1 MQVLVEVERSG
12 FVESRHLG
20 MAVVVDAGGAPLAS
34 VGDPDEPVYLRST
47 AKPFQALAVHGLGAE
62 AELGLGEVALAGAC
76 GSHQGEPVHVAS
88 VRRVLAAA
96 GLDETALRCPPA
108 LPSSRAARSGVSAP
122 AAVYHNCSG
131 KHAYMLAGC
140 VARGWQPG
148 SYTAPEHPLQAVVAD
163 TLAGFAGTPVEH
175 VGVDGCG
182 VPVHA
187 MRLRGLAL
195 AYARLGAL
203 AAAGEDG
210 PAALVGA
217 VRRHPEMICG
227 TGQLDTVL
235 LQATGGRVLA
245 KVGAEAVYGAVDL
258 ERNHGL
264 ALKVLDGAPRARGA
278 ALLAVVQALGWLDE
292 RELEAVLPAAVGEVR
307 GGGEPVGVV
316 RPAKLVLAQGS
327 GAAVE

>member
-20 MAVVVDAGGAPLAS
+20 MAVVVDADGAPLAT
-34 VGDPDEPVYLRST
+34 VGDPDEPVYLRSS
-47 AKPFQALAVHGLGAE
+47 AKPFQALAVRGLGVE
-62 AELGLGEVALAGAC
+62 AALGLGEVALAGAC

-88 VRRVLAAA
+88 VRTVLAAA
-96 GLDETALRCPPA
+96 GLDETALRCPPT
-108 LPSSRAARSGVSAP
+108 LPSSRTARAGVSEP

-131 KHAYMLAGC
+131 KHAYMLAGS

-148 SYTAPEHPLQAVVAD
+148 TYTAPEHPLQTVVAE
-163 TLAGFAGTPVEH
+163 TLSSFAGAPVEH

-187 MRLRGLAL
+187 LPLRGLAL

-203 AAAGEDG
+203 AGGEDG
-210 PAALVGA
+210 PAALVAA

-245 KVGAEAVYGAVDL
+245 KVGAEAVYGAVNL

-292 RELEAVLPAAVGEVR
+292 RELEAVLPTAVAEVR
-307 GGGEPVGVV
+307 GGGEPVGLV
-316 RPAKLVLAQGS
+316 RPAKLVLAQG
-327 GAAVE
+327 